1 MEEGVEFHS
10 TPVVFLTGAFTNYTI
25 ITVWFF
31 KIFAE
36 LLINNFYT
44 DWAT

>member
-10 TPVVFLTGAFTNYTI
+10 TPVVFLTGAFTNYI

-31 KIFAE
+31 EIFAE
-36 LLINNFYT
+36 LLIDNFYT